1 MQEPHL
7 ESLRCPRCKKVLR
20 VSETTLVINEIEE
33 GSLACENGHTW
44 YIKEGIPSLVFPE
57 ISEADQKWI
66 ADYDQMAEKYDEMVL
81 QYNDWLDVDM
91 NKERENIS
99 QFIPIERPSRIL
111 DVSLGTAANFMALS
125 NLYGEKTGR
134 FNLHGLD
141 LSWGMLRVARRKI
154 KEKNMIVNLSHS
166 SVFNIPYVNGF
177 FDIVLHSGGINTF
190 SDIPQALE
198 EMLRVT
204 RNGGFVIV
212 IDEGVSP
219 EVRSSERGKAI
230 IKDNSLFAARPPL
243 EHIPPKAKD
252 VELQYVMNGTF
263 YQIIFRK

>member
-7 ESLRCPRCKKVLR
+7 KSLRCPRCKNVLR
-20 VSETTLVINEIEE
+20 VSETTLRTSDIDE
-33 GSLACENGHTW
+33 GSLTCEKGHVWSIT
-44 YIKEGIPSLVFPE
+44 EGIPSLVYPE

-66 ADYDQMAEKYDEMVL
+66 TDYDNMAEKYDEMVL
-81 QYNDWLDVDM
+81 QYNDWLDIDLDT
-91 NKERENIS
+91 ERKNFA
-99 QFIPIERPSRIL
+99 QFLPMEGPSRIL

-125 NLYGEKTGR
+125 DAFGEKIGR

-141 LSWGMLRVARRKI
+141 LSWGMLRVAKRKI
-154 KEKNMIVNLSHS
+154 TEKNMTVSMSHS
-166 SVFNIPYVNGF
+166 SVFNIPYVNGY

-190 SDIPQALE
+190 SDIPLALA

-204 RNGGFVIV
+204 RNGGLVIV

-230 IKDNSLFAARPPL
+230 IKTNSFFAAKPPL
-243 EHIPPKAKD
+243 EHIPTKAKD